1 MEIKYG
7 KARNSRR
14 NIAGSDNPAVF
25 LIPESPKGGDI
36 RASLAGVAP
45 EARHSPLMTNTNFPC
60 PLLFLIIV
68 IMCHI
73 IHTINCEVYHMA
85 RNSLSKNAL
94 PPSVQQAI
102 KTLGENIQTAR
113 KRRRWSMEE
122 MAGSMLV
129 TRKTLARLEAGD
141 PAAGISVLATALHIL
156 DMTDDLKNIA
166 APEKDA
172 MGLFYEKQ
180 RLPKRV
186 RTELTTTT
194 TKKLDF

>member
-1 MEIKYG
+1 
-7 KARNSRR
+7 
-14 NIAGSDNPAVF
+14 
-25 LIPESPKGGDI
+25 
-36 RASLAGVAP
+36 
-45 EARHSPLMTNTNFPC
+45 
-60 PLLFLIIV
+60 
-68 IMCHI
+68 
-73 IHTINCEVYHMA
+73 
-85 RNSLSKNAL
+85 
-94 PPSVQQAI
+94 
-102 KTLGENIQTAR
+102 
-113 KRRRWSMEE
+113 MEE

>member
-1 MEIKYG
+1 
-7 KARNSRR
+7 
-14 NIAGSDNPAVF
+14 
-25 LIPESPKGGDI
+25 
-36 RASLAGVAP
+36 
-45 EARHSPLMTNTNFPC
+45 MT
-60 PLLFLIIV
+60 
-68 IMCHI
+68 
-73 IHTINCEVYHMA
+73 
-85 RNSLSKNAL
+85 RNSLSKEAL
-94 PPSVQQAI
+94 PPSLQQAI
-102 KTLGENIQTAR
+102 KALGENIQTAR

-141 PAAGISVLATALHIL
+141 PAVGISVLAAALHVL
-156 DMTDDLKNIA
+156 DMTDDLKYIA

-186 RTELTTTT
+186 RTEQTTTT